1 MPIPVTADV
10 FIESKTLI
18 NPIQEKNIMIKG
30 LPTLDDVECE
40 GKSVLARL
48 DINSPIVN
56 STILDTNRFE
66 GHLPTLDHLEGSKVV
81 ITSHQ
86 SRPGKKDFT
95 TLESHAKVLSRI
107 LGKNVTYID
116 EMFSKR
122 AIEEIDNMENGDV
135 LLLENV
141 RLYSEERMDRSP
153 ESHSGSIMVNKLK
166 DHFDLFIN
174 DAFAACHR
182 NNASMVG
189 FVPVLPS
196 VGGRLIEKEVE
207 ALSTALHSK
216 DSKIFVLGGAKIKDS
231 VKVMEN
237 VLTRNIAEKVVLTG
251 VTAIYFHML
260 DGQDIGDNEEVVEE
274 NKEDIDDSKMKKL
287 LKDYRDRVVLPI
299 DYGVEVDGV
308 RNDVS
313 IEELQGKIMD
323 IGINTISALSEIIPQ
338 YDIAV
343 INGPSGVFE
352 DEKFALGTTEVLR
365 SVSEAD
371 FSIVGGGHISSAARI
386 TGMDRKMDHISTG
399 GSSCIRF
406 LSGEDLITLDV
417 IKDYWK
423 NKWSITS
430 SQ

>member
-1 MPIPVTADV
+1 
-10 FIESKTLI
+10 E
-18 NPIQEKNIMIKG
+18 
-30 LPTLDDVECE
+30 
-40 GKSVLARL
+40 
-48 DINSPIVN
+48 
-56 STILDTNRFE
+56 
-66 GHLPTLDHLEGSKVV
+66 
-81 ITSHQ
+81 
-86 SRPGKKDFT
+86 
-95 TLESHAKVLSRI
+95 
-107 LGKNVTYID
+107 
-116 EMFSKR
+116 
-122 AIEEIDNMENGDV
+122 
-135 LLLENV
+135 
-141 RLYSEERMDRSP
+141 
-153 ESHSGSIMVNKLK
+153 SIMVNKLK
-166 DHFDLFIN
+166 NHFDLFVN

-189 FVPVLPS
+189 FVPVIPS

-216 DSKIFVLGGAKIKDS
+216 DHKIFILGGAKIKDS
-231 VKVMEN
+231 VKVLEN
-237 VLTRNIAEKVVLTG
+237 VLTQDIAEKVVLTG

-260 DGQDIGDNEEVVEE
+260 DGQDIGDNVEVVEE
-274 NKEDIDDSKMKKL
+274 NKEDVGDSKMKKL
-287 LKDYRDRVVLPI
+287 LADYRDRIILPV

-323 IGINTISALSEIIPQ
+323 IGINTISSLSEIIPQ

-352 DEKFALGTTEVLR
+352 DERFALGTTEVLR
-365 SVSEAD
+365 SVSEAG

-386 TGMDRKMDHISTG
+386 SGLDRKMDHISTG

-406 LSGEDLITLDV
+406 LSGEKLISLEV

-423 NKWSITS
+423 KKWSV

>member
-1 MPIPVTADV
+1 
-10 FIESKTLI
+10 
-18 NPIQEKNIMIKG
+18 MIKG
-30 LPTLDDVECE
+30 LPTLDDVDCE
-40 GKSVLARL
+40 GKSILVRL
-48 DINSPIVN
+48 DLNSPIVN

-66 GHLPTLDHLEGSKVV
+66 SHLPTLEELENSKVV
-81 ITSHQ
+81 VACHQ

-95 TLESHAKVLSRI
+95 TLESHAKVLSRTT
-107 LGKNVTYID
+107 GKSISYMD
-116 EMFSKR
+116 EMFSSR
-122 AIEEIDNMENGDV
+122 AVEEINNLDNGDI

-141 RLYSEERMDRSP
+141 RLYAEERMDRSP
-153 ESHSGSIMVNKLK
+153 ESQSESIMVSKLK
-166 DHFDLFIN
+166 DHFDLFVN
-174 DAFAACHR
+174 DAFAASHR
-182 NNASMVG
+182 GNASIVG

-216 DSKIFVLGGAKIKDS
+216 DRKIFILGGAKIKDS

-237 VLTRNIAEKVVLTG
+237 VLKRDIAEKVVLTG
-251 VTAIYFHML
+251 IAAVYFHML
-260 DGQDIGDNEEVVEE
+260 EGHDIGE
-274 NKEDIDDSKMKKL
+274 NKEVVQENKEGIEDKKMREL
-287 LKDYRDRVVLPI
+287 IENYRDRIMLPT

-323 IGINTISALSEIIPQ
+323 IGINTISALSEEIPQ

-352 DEKFALGTTEVLR
+352 DERFALGTTEALR
-365 SVSEAD
+365 SVSETD

-406 LSGEDLITLDV
+406 LSGEDLIALEV
-417 IKDYWK
+417 IKDYWGK
-423 NKWSITS
+423 KWGVGP
-430 SQ
+430 

>member
-1 MPIPVTADV
+1 
-10 FIESKTLI
+10 
-18 NPIQEKNIMIKG
+18 MIKG
-30 LPTLDDVECE
+30 LPTLDDVECG
-40 GKSVLARL
+40 GKSVLVRL
-48 DINSPIVN
+48 DVNSPIVN

-66 GHLPTLDHLEGSKVV
+66 SHLPTLDELEDAKVV
-81 ITSHQ
+81 LTSHQ

-107 LGKNVTYID
+107 AGKNISYLD

-122 AIEEIDNMENGDV
+122 AIDKINNLENGDV
-135 LLLENV
+135 LFLENV

-153 ESHSGSIMVNKLK
+153 ESHAESIMISKLK
-166 DHFDLFIN
+166 DYFDLFVN

-182 NNASMVG
+182 NNASLVG
-189 FVPVLPS
+189 FVPVIPS

-216 DSKIFVLGGAKIKDS
+216 DSKIFILGGAKIKDS

-237 VLTRNIAEKVVLTG
+237 VLTQNIAEKVVLTG

-260 DGQDIGDNEEVVEE
+260 DGQDIGNNKEVVAE
-274 NKEDIDDSKMKKL
+274 NKEDVDDKKMKKL
-287 LKDYRDRVVLPI
+287 LKDYRDRVMLPI

-308 RNDVS
+308 RNDVP

-323 IGINTISALSEIIPQ
+323 IGINTISALSEVIPQ

-352 DEKFALGTTEVLR
+352 DERFALGTTEVLR
-365 SVSEAD
+365 SVSKAS

-386 TGMDRKMDHISTG
+386 TGLDRKMDHISTG

-406 LSGEDLITLDV
+406 LSGEKLIALEV

-423 NKWSITS
+423 KKWSV

>member
-1 MPIPVTADV
+1 MAIVFANI

-18 NPIQEKNIMIKG
+18 NPIQDKNIMIKG

-40 GKSVLARL
+40 GKSVLVRL

-56 STILDTNRFE
+56 STILDTSRFE
-66 GHLPTLDHLEGSKVV
+66 GHLPTLDQLQDAKVV

-95 TLESHAKVLSRI
+95 TLNSHAKVFSRI
-107 LGKNVTYID
+107 LGKNMRYLD

-153 ESHSGSIMVNKLK
+153 ESHSESIMINKLK
-166 DHFDLFIN
+166 DHFDLFVN
-174 DAFAACHR
+174 DAFAASHR

-189 FVPVLPS
+189 FVPVIPS

-207 ALSTALHSK
+207 ALSTALHSR
-216 DSKIFVLGGAKIKDS
+216 DSKIFILGGAKIKDS

-237 VLTRNIAEKVVLTG
+237 VLTGNIAEKVVLTG

-260 DGQDIGDNEEVVEE
+260 DGEDIGDNKEVVQE
-274 NKEDIDDSKMKKL
+274 NKEDVDDSKMQKL
-287 LKDYRDRVVLPI
+287 LKDYRDRIMLPV
-299 DYGVEVDGV
+299 DYGVEVGGV
-308 RNDVS
+308 RNDVP

-352 DEKFALGTTEVLR
+352 DERFALGTTEVLR
-365 SVSEAD
+365 SVSESGY
-371 FSIVGGGHISSAARI
+371 SIVGGGHISSAARI
-386 TGMDRKMDHISTG
+386 TGMGRRMDHISTG

-406 LSGEDLITLDV
+406 LSGEKLVALEA

-423 NKWSITS
+423 NKWSV